1 MDQQLHNPGEILMT
15 DLKLPNP
22 AARSHAG
29 SIVHAIGHH
38 LGSRGGLL
46 VLGLAIIVLGIAL
59 NWSWL
64 LALGIAPLLLSAL
77 PCLAM
82 CALGLCMHK
91 MADRSGNSPEQTPKG
106 STKPS

>member
-1 MDQQLHNPGEILMT
+1 MT
-15 DLKLPNP
+15 DLKSPNP
-22 AARSHAG
+22 EARSHAA
-29 SIVHAIGHH
+29 SVFQAIGHY
-38 LGSRGGLL
+38 LGGRGGLL
-46 VLGLAIIVLGIAL
+46 VLGLAIIILGIAL

-91 MADRSGNSPEQTPKG
+91 MAGRSGKDA
-106 STKPS
+106 